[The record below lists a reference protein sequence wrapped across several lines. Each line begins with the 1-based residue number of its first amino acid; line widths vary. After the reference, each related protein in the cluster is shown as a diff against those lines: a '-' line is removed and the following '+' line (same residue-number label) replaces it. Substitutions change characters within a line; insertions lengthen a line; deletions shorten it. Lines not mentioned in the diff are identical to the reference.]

1 MVCYLFLRNCYFFVL
16 KSKNQFHLYCI
27 KATSFI
33 LYNRS
38 GGLFCN
44 TATLFLFYGFMVL
57 ELDLNV
63 IPSAAKKKLAAD
75 RYLKI

>member
-27 KATSFI
+27 KAISFI
-33 LYNRS
+33 LYNSS

-57 ELDLNV
+57 ELDLNE
-63 IPSAAKKKLAAD
+63 IPSAAKKLAAD